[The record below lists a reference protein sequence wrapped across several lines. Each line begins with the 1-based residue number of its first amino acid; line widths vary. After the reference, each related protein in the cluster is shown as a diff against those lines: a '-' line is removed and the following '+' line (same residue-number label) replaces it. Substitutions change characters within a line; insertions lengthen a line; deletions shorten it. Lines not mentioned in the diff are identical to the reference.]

1 MGNLDLGTLIVAG
14 IAGIGLIQLSM
25 WVVVMIRHPG
35 VDDFRLDLVEA
46 ASAQSGRDTGAG
58 VSRSEK

>member
-1 MGNLDLGTLIVAG
+1 MGNLDLGTLIVVG

-25 WVVVMIRHPG
+25 WVVAMIRHPG
-35 VDDFRLDLVEA
+35 VDDFRLDLAEA
-46 ASAQSGRDTGAG
+46 ASAQSSRNPGAD

>member
-1 MGNLDLGTLIVAG
+1 MGNLDLGALIVAG

-35 VDDFRLDLVEA
+35 VDDFGLDLVES
-46 ASAQSGRDTGAG
+46 ASAQSSRDAG
-58 VSRSEK
+58 TSVGRSEK